1 MTSAAIYARVSSAR
15 QKEQETIVSQT
26 EALRAHAGQ
35 LGLDVPEEWVFE
47 DDGHSGASLVR
58 PALEA
63 LRDLV
68 AQVPVDVVLCYSPD
82 RLARKYACQALLME
96 ELARAGTSVVFARA
110 PSGDTPEDALL
121 VQFQGMIAEY
131 ERAQIME
138 RTRRGKNQRARSG
151 SVNVLS
157 GAPFGYRYVR
167 KGDHA
172 AARYEVVPHEAA
184 IVAGLFRR
192 YADEGIAIAELA
204 RWLGSTGV
212 ATRTGKTRWDRSTI
226 WGMLRNPAYAG
237 RACFG
242 KTGRVSEQAGRNRVA
257 RLAGRAAGAA
267 YTTVDRPRGDWL
279 EIDVPALV
287 DEATFERVARRLAGN
302 KKFAS
307 RASKTPS
314 LLQGLAACS
323 GCGYACYRGH
333 TTTTA
338 GNKIFYYRCI
348 GSDNYR
354 FEHGKVCG
362 GKPVRAGYLDQVVWD
377 HITDLIADPA
387 LIRAEITG
395 RLAQIRTADPATAQR
410 KRLDDALAKTT
421 SAVSRLIGAY
431 QEDLLSLD
439 ELRARMPD
447 LRARE
452 TSLRHQAQALDAQ
465 LADREVYLKLAQN
478 LEGFLAALRKSA
490 VSATVEDRQRVV
502 RLLVKEVLV
511 GPGKIVIRHS
521 IPTRGDT
528 PAPASVSTDSDND
541 AEPAPSSHLRWRS
554 QRATLRGPGDWPPD
568 LPVFH
573 HPGAQ
578 HHAQELQDSLVADA
592 FLHRLHQLLMRD
604 RRETTGDVRLG
615 HPPAAPPAL
624 INEYLQGIVRRPLRA
639 EPETARQEVRLKDR
653 LEHNLRCGLH
663 DPVADRGNRQRPLL
677 RRARLRDHH
686 PPGRQRPVPLLPQ
699 FAGQLIEQP
708 GNPVL
713 LDLRQGDLVNARR
726 AIVTAHRSP
735 RPLQDVP
742 AADLV
747 IQRVES
753 PSGIGLGRPVQR
765 MLQGTDRIQTSR
777 PLSGGTSRNG
787 THRAP
792 PDRHCASTKQRP
804 FPHRR
809 LCCPAA
815 QSVLRPPPTPTRP
828 AIHFPGSPVIGRHA
842 PVTLPQ
848 VTGPGRAS
856 PVPAA
861 TLDTFRAPYAGES
874 LTAAI
879 QDLHRFHGLRPDFER
894 LGTPLSTHKGG

>member
-26 EALRAHAGQ
+26 QALRAHAGQ
-35 LGLDVPEEWVFE
+35 LGLEVPEEWVFE
-47 DDGHSGASLVR
+47 DDGYSGASLVR

-82 RLARKYACQALLME
+82 RLARKYAYQALLME
-96 ELARAGTSVVFARA
+96 ELARAGTSVVFVRA

-167 KGDHA
+167 KSDHA

-192 YADEGIAIAELA
+192 YADEGVPIAELA

-212 ATRTGKTRWDRSTI
+212 ATRTGKARWDRSTI

-242 KTGRVSEQAGRNRVA
+242 KTGRLSEQAGRNRVA
-257 RLAGRAAGAA
+257 RLAGRATGAA

-287 DEATFERVARRLAGN
+287 DEATFERVARRLAAN

-362 GKPVRAGYLDQVVWD
+362 SKPVRADYLDQVVWD

-395 RLAQIRTADPATAQR
+395 RLAQIRTTDPATAQR

-465 LADREVYLKLAQN
+465 LTDREVYLKLAQN

-528 PAPASVSTDSDND
+528 PAPTPVSTDSDED

-554 QRATLRGPGDWPPD
+554 HDTALRCSLFGRRVPAFIDHSCFQPCADLFPGGECPEAFQQEVVADFIECGFQVGVENPVPFRVFRRDGPVDHLDRIMASAARPEPVLLLVQPGFPFGFQSAAHPLLLGTVGNDRNSERAFLSAFLRYVHPPHRQRLAGSALAMQPHRQARPVLGGQGD
-568 LPVFH
+568 LPVDAR
-573 HPGAQ
+573 GAAAGVVLRDPA
-578 HHAQELQDSLVADA
+578 HADQRVSLAAQQQFLQVANLFPVA
-592 FLHRLHQLLMRD
+592 FLL
-604 RRETTGDVRLG
+604 
-615 HPPAAPPAL
+615 
-624 INEYLQGIVRRPLRA
+624 
-639 EPETARQEVRLKDR
+639 R
-653 LEHNLRCGLH
+653 LE
-663 DPVADRGNRQRPLL
+663 DPLL
-677 RRARLRDHH
+677 
-686 PPGRQRPVPLLPQ
+686 
-699 FAGQLIEQP
+699 
-708 GNPVL
+708 
-713 LDLRQGDLVNARR
+713 
-726 AIVTAHRSP
+726 
-735 RPLQDVP
+735 
-742 AADLV
+742 
-747 IQRVES
+747 
-753 PSGIGLGRPVQR
+753 
-765 MLQGTDRIQTSR
+765 
-777 PLSGGTSRNG
+777 
-787 THRAP
+787 
-792 PDRHCASTKQRP
+792 
-804 FPHRR
+804 
-809 LCCPAA
+809 
-815 QSVLRPPPTPTRP
+815 
-828 AIHFPGSPVIGRHA
+828 
-842 PVTLPQ
+842 
-848 VTGPGRAS
+848 
-856 PVPAA
+856 
-861 TLDTFRAPYAGES
+861 
-874 LTAAI
+874 
-879 QDLHRFHGLRPDFER
+879 
-894 LGTPLSTHKGG
+894 

>member
-26 EALRAHAGQ
+26 QALRAHAGQ

-58 PALEA
+58 PALDA

-82 RLARKYACQALLME
+82 RLARKYAYQALLME
-96 ELARAGTSVVFARA
+96 ELAKAGTSVVFVKA
-110 PSGDTPEDALL
+110 PSGNTPEDALL

-157 GAPFGYRYVR
+157 GAPFGYRYMR
-167 KGDHA
+167 KSDHA
-172 AARYEVVPHEAA
+172 AARYEIVPHEAA

-212 ATRTGKTRWDRSTI
+212 ATRTGKARWDRSTI

-242 KTGRVSEQAGRNRVA
+242 KTARLSQQAGRNRVA
-257 RLAGRAAGAA
+257 RLAGRAAGRA
-267 YTTVDRPRGDWL
+267 YTTVDRPRSDWL

-314 LLQGLAACS
+314 LLQGLAACA

-354 FEHGKVCG
+354 FEHGKVCDS
-362 GKPVRAGYLDQVVWD
+362 KPVRADYLDQVVWD
-377 HITDLIADPA
+377 HITHLIADPA
-387 LIRAEITG
+387 LIRAEIAG

-421 SAVSRLIGAY
+421 SAITRLIGAY

-452 TSLRHQAQALDAQ
+452 TSLRHQARALDAQ
-465 LADREVYLKLAQN
+465 LADREVYLKLAEN

-490 VSATVEDRQRVV
+490 VTATVEDRQRVV

-521 IPTRGDT
+521 IPARGDT
-528 PAPASVSTDSDND
+528 PAPASVSTDSDDD

-554 QRATLRGPGDWPPD
+554 
-568 LPVFH
+568 H
-573 HPGAQ
+573 HPA
-578 HHAQELQDSLVADA
+578 LRSSLPG
-592 FLHRLHQLLMRD
+592 
-604 RRETTGDVRLG
+604 RRESLT
-615 HPPAAPPAL
+615 
-624 INEYLQGIVRRPLRA
+624 
-639 EPETARQEVRLKDR
+639 R
-653 LEHNLRCGLH
+653 LEH
-663 DPVADRGNRQRPLL
+663 P
-677 RRARLRDHH
+677 RLQPALDHV
-686 PPGRQRPVPLLPQ
+686 PGR
-699 FAGQLIEQP
+699 E
-708 GNPVL
+708 
-713 LDLRQGDLVNARR
+713 
-726 AIVTAHRSP
+726 
-735 RPLQDVP
+735 
-742 AADLV
+742 
-747 IQRVES
+747 
-753 PSGIGLGRPVQR
+753 
-765 MLQGTDRIQTSR
+765 
-777 PLSGGTSRNG
+777 
-787 THRAP
+787 
-792 PDRHCASTKQRP
+792 
-804 FPHRR
+804 
-809 LCCPAA
+809 
-815 QSVLRPPPTPTRP
+815 
-828 AIHFPGSPVIGRHA
+828 
-842 PVTLPQ
+842 
-848 VTGPGRAS
+848 
-856 PVPAA
+856 
-861 TLDTFRAPYAGES
+861 
-874 LTAAI
+874 
-879 QDLHRFHGLRPDFER
+879 
-894 LGTPLSTHKGG
+894 

>member
-82 RLARKYACQALLME
+82 RLARKYAYQALLME
-96 ELARAGTSVVFARA
+96 ELARAGTSVVFVKA

-172 AARYEVVPHEAA
+172 AARYEIVPHEAA

-212 ATRTGKTRWDRSTI
+212 ATRTGKARWDRSTI

-257 RLAGRAAGAA
+257 RLAGRATGTA
-267 YTTVDRPRGDWL
+267 YTTVDRPRSDWL

-287 DEATFERVARRLAGN
+287 DEATFERVARRLADN

-307 RASKTPS
+307 RSSKTPS
-314 LLQGLAACS
+314 LLQGLAACA

-333 TTTTA
+333 TTTTS

-354 FEHGKVCG
+354 FEHGKVCDS
-362 GKPVRAGYLDQVVWD
+362 KPVRADYLDQVVWD
-377 HITDLIADPA
+377 HVTGLLTDPS
-387 LIRAEITG
+387 LIRTEIDK
-395 RLAQIRTADPATAQR
+395 RLTQIRTADPATAQR

-421 SAVSRLIGAY
+421 SAITRLIGAY

-439 ELRARMPD
+439 ELRARMPE
-447 LRARE
+447 LRTRQ

-465 LADREVYLKLAQN
+465 LTDREAYLKLAEN
-478 LEGFLAALRKSA
+478 LDDFLATLRKSA
-490 VSATVEDRQRVV
+490 TTATAGDRQRVM
-502 RLLVKEVLV
+502 RLLVREVLV
-511 GPGKIVIRHS
+511 SPGKIVIRHS
-521 IPTRGDT
+521 IPTRADASAPV
-528 PAPASVSTDSDND
+528 PASTDSDAD
-541 AEPAPSSHLRWRS
+541 AEPAPGSHLRWRS
-554 QRATLRGPGDWPPD
+554 QHPALRRPGDRPLKLPAVHHPCLQPQADQLQHPPVRHPLPHLSQQPIVID
-568 LPVFH
+568 LAEEVADIELRDELATRDE
-573 HPGAQ
+573 PGAQ
-578 HHAQELQDSLVADA
+578 P
-592 FLHRLHQLLMRD
+592 FHRL
-604 RRETTGDVRLG
+604 
-615 HPPAAPPAL
+615 
-624 INEYLQGIVRRPLRA
+624 
-639 EPETARQEVRLKDR
+639 
-653 LEHNLRCGLH
+653 
-663 DPVADRGNRQRPLL
+663 RG
-677 RRARLRDHH
+677 
-686 PPGRQRPVPLLPQ
+686 
-699 FAGQLIEQP
+699 
-708 GNPVL
+708 
-713 LDLRQGDLVNARR
+713 
-726 AIVTAHRSP
+726 
-735 RPLQDVP
+735 
-742 AADLV
+742 
-747 IQRVES
+747 
-753 PSGIGLGRPVQR
+753 
-765 MLQGTDRIQTSR
+765 
-777 PLSGGTSRNG
+777 
-787 THRAP
+787 
-792 PDRHCASTKQRP
+792 
-804 FPHRR
+804 
-809 LCCPAA
+809 
-815 QSVLRPPPTPTRP
+815 
-828 AIHFPGSPVIGRHA
+828 
-842 PVTLPQ
+842 
-848 VTGPGRAS
+848 
-856 PVPAA
+856 
-861 TLDTFRAPYAGES
+861 
-874 LTAAI
+874 
-879 QDLHRFHGLRPDFER
+879 
-894 LGTPLSTHKGG
+894 

>member
-82 RLARKYACQALLME
+82 RLARKYAYQALLME
-96 ELARAGTSVVFARA
+96 ELARAGTSVVFVKA

-172 AARYEVVPHEAA
+172 AARYEIVPHEAA

-212 ATRTGKTRWDRSTI
+212 ATRTGKARWDRTTI

-257 RLAGRAAGAA
+257 RLAGRATGTA

-287 DEATFERVARRLAGN
+287 DEATFERVARRLADN

-307 RASKTPS
+307 RSSKTPS

-354 FEHGKVCG
+354 FEHGKVCDS
-362 GKPVRAGYLDQVVWD
+362 KPVRADYLDQVVWD
-377 HITDLIADPA
+377 HVTGLLTDPS
-387 LIRAEITG
+387 LIRTEIDK
-395 RLAQIRTADPATAQR
+395 RLTQIRTADPATAQR

-421 SAVSRLIGAY
+421 SAITRLIGAY

-439 ELRARMPD
+439 ELRARMPE
-447 LRARE
+447 LRTRQ

-465 LADREVYLKLAQN
+465 LTDREIYLKLAEN
-478 LEGFLAALRKSA
+478 LEDFLATLRKSA
-490 VSATVEDRQRVV
+490 TTAAAGDRQRVM
-502 RLLVKEVLV
+502 RLLVREVLV
-511 GPGKIVIRHS
+511 SPGKIVIRHS
-521 IPTRGDT
+521 IPTRADASAPV
-528 PAPASVSTDSDND
+528 PASTDSDAD
-541 AEPAPSSHLRWRS
+541 AEPAPGSHLRWRS
-554 QRATLRGPGDWPPD
+554 RRTALRGPGDWPPD
-568 LPVFH
+568 LPVLH

-592 FLHRLHQLLMRD
+592 FLHRLHQLLMRN
-604 RRETTGDVRLG
+604 RRETAGDVRLG

-624 INEYLQGIVRRPLRA
+624 INEYLQGVVRRPLRA
-639 EPETARQEVRLKDR
+639 EPEAGWQEVRFEDR
-653 LEHNLRCGLH
+653 LEHDLRRGLH

-677 RRARLRDHH
+677 IRARLRDHH

-699 FAGQLIEQP
+699 FTGQLAEQP

-713 LDLRQGDLVNARR
+713 LNRGQGDLVNAWCT
-726 AIVTAHRSP
+726 VVVAHRGP
-735 RPLQDVP
+735 R
-742 AADLV
+742 
-747 IQRVES
+747 
-753 PSGIGLGRPVQR
+753 
-765 MLQGTDRIQTSR
+765 
-777 PLSGGTSRNG
+777 
-787 THRAP
+787 
-792 PDRHCASTKQRP
+792 
-804 FPHRR
+804 
-809 LCCPAA
+809 
-815 QSVLRPPPTPTRP
+815 TP
-828 AIHFPGSPVIGRHA
+828 
-842 PVTLPQ
+842 
-848 VTGPGRAS
+848 
-856 PVPAA
+856 
-861 TLDTFRAPYAGES
+861 
-874 LTAAI
+874 
-879 QDLHRFHGLRPDFER
+879 
-894 LGTPLSTHKGG
+894 

>member
-47 DDGHSGASLVR
+47 DDGYSGASLVR
-58 PALEA
+58 PALES

-68 AQVPVDVVLCYSPD
+68 AQVPVDVVLCHSPD
-82 RLARKYACQALLME
+82 RLARKYAYQALLIE
-96 ELARAGTSVVFARA
+96 ELARAGTSVVFVKA

-167 KGDHA
+167 KSDHA

-192 YADEGIAIAELA
+192 YADEGVAIAELA

-212 ATRTGKTRWDRSTI
+212 TTRTGKARWDRSTI

-242 KTGRVSEQAGRNRVA
+242 KTGRLGQQAGRNRVA
-257 RLAGRAAGAA
+257 RQAGRATGAA

-287 DEATFERVARRLAGN
+287 DEATFDRVARRLADN

-333 TTTTA
+333 TTTSA

-354 FEHGKVCG
+354 FEHGKVCDS
-362 GKPVRAGYLDQVVWD
+362 KPVRADYLDQVVWD
-377 HITDLIADPA
+377 HITHLIAAPS
-387 LIRAEITG
+387 LIHAEIGT
-395 RLAQIRTADPATAQR
+395 RLAQVRTADPATAQR

-421 SAVSRLIGAY
+421 SAITRLIGAY
-431 QEDLLSLD
+431 QEDLVSLD

-447 LRARE
+447 LRARQ
-452 TSLRHQAQALDAQ
+452 TSLSHQAQALDAQ
-465 LADREVYLKLAQN
+465 LADREVYLKLAGN
-478 LEGFLAALRKSA
+478 LEDFLATLRKTA
-490 VSATVEDRQRVV
+490 ATATVEDRQRVL

-521 IPTRGDT
+521 IPARGDT
-528 PAPASVSTDSDND
+528 PAPATVSTDSDDD
-541 AEPAPSSHLRWRS
+541 AEPAPGSHLRWRS
-554 QRATLRGPGDWPPD
+554 PFTVPSERRVARAGGGRRGPLPD
-568 LPVFH
+568 LR
-573 HPGAQ
+573 HPGRGSPTRVPGGGQ
-578 HHAQELQDSLVADA
+578 
-592 FLHRLHQLLMRD
+592 
-604 RRETTGDVRLG
+604 
-615 HPPAAPPAL
+615 
-624 INEYLQGIVRRPLRA
+624 VRR
-639 EPETARQEVRLKDR
+639 
-653 LEHNLRCGLH
+653 
-663 DPVADRGNRQRPLL
+663 
-677 RRARLRDHH
+677 
-686 PPGRQRPVPLLPQ
+686 
-699 FAGQLIEQP
+699 
-708 GNPVL
+708 
-713 LDLRQGDLVNARR
+713 
-726 AIVTAHRSP
+726 
-735 RPLQDVP
+735 
-742 AADLV
+742 
-747 IQRVES
+747 
-753 PSGIGLGRPVQR
+753 
-765 MLQGTDRIQTSR
+765 
-777 PLSGGTSRNG
+777 
-787 THRAP
+787 
-792 PDRHCASTKQRP
+792 
-804 FPHRR
+804 
-809 LCCPAA
+809 
-815 QSVLRPPPTPTRP
+815 
-828 AIHFPGSPVIGRHA
+828 
-842 PVTLPQ
+842 
-848 VTGPGRAS
+848 
-856 PVPAA
+856 
-861 TLDTFRAPYAGES
+861 
-874 LTAAI
+874 
-879 QDLHRFHGLRPDFER
+879 
-894 LGTPLSTHKGG
+894 